1 VEAVAVTC
9 PACAAE
15 NPEGKRFCGD
25 CGGPLALL
33 CPSCGASIE
42 AGKRFCGDCGAAVAG
57 VGPAAAPEAAAEPS
71 KPVAERRLTTVLFGD
86 LVGFTTLSESRD
98 AEDVRELLSEYF
110 AMAKTVVGRYGGTIE
125 KFIGDAV
132 MAVWGVPV
140 AHEDDAE
147 RAVRAGLDL
156 VGGMAGVAASAGVSD
171 LTMRVGVLT
180 GEVAVTLGAVGEGMV
195 AGDAVN
201 TAARIQSVAEPGQVW
216 VDDTTRSLSA
226 AAVSYSD
233 AGEHLLK
240 GKTEPVRLH
249 AAGAVVANVGGAQR
263 VDGLEAPFVGR
274 DHELRLVKELFHG
287 AVEDRRPRLVAVS
300 GLAGVGKS
308 RLAWEFE
315 KYVDGIAGVVRWHR
329 SRALSYGDGV
339 SFWAIAEMVRARLGV
354 TDGDAAPVVNES
366 LHAFLGAIVPDASE
380 REWLRPR
387 IAALLGLEATSFGR
401 EDLFAAWATF
411 FERVGAD
418 DDCVVLVFDDMQHA
432 DADLLDFL
440 DYLLDSARYPLFVLT
455 LARPELGDVRPGW
468 GSGRRATPVYL
479 EPLGDPAMGEI
490 VDGLVEGLPD
500 AARTALVERSE
511 GIPVYALEMVR
522 ALIDRDV
529 VIPRDGRYVVAPDAE
544 QSVDLVT
551 LDAPPSLKALI
562 AARLDALTSDE
573 RRLVQDATAH
583 GFAFSRDGIG
593 ATSTVDDLE
602 AVLAE
607 LVRKEIFELHT
618 DRFSAEHGQYRFV
631 QALVRTVAYETL
643 SRRDRKTQHVAVAH
657 YLEQSQSDEYA
668 AVIARHYLDAVDSA
682 PDDADAR
689 ELIAVALDNLDRAAR
704 RAEALGSPDEA
715 LRHYTT
721 ALGYDLEPIDRA
733 RVLHGAARTA
743 KFTNRYDDA
752 IAYAEQAV
760 AAYESLGRRVDAGCA
775 VALIGEVLTDQG
787 EFPTAIELMRP
798 CCDSLEDVP
807 GAGEAVFLLLFN
819 LGRAY
824 GNHGD
829 PMARAYTERALIMA
843 EARQDWG
850 AVASLL
856 NRLYV
861 NYMNDGCPTV
871 ALALLR
877 ECVDLGRR
885 HRQPRPTVMGLLN
898 LSTCLK
904 NRELDQAVVAG
915 REAVETSLQAG
926 RHDLLPMAA
935 MNLVLTFWVSGDW
948 DEAEALYEQLQDDLV
963 SHPLEAA
970 FFAAIIWLVRASR
983 TEPGELAAAVAEL
996 DVQHV
1001 FPTFDVIDYVEP
1013 LLAAL
1018 RAQTEGDNETA
1029 AREMIGATDAAHAV
1043 TGLDDDF
1050 AILWPLAV
1058 ESAVALG
1065 QTAEVERLLR
1075 YVADAPLGLVT
1086 PLTLAHL
1093 PRLRALL
1100 GIALGADDAS
1110 IDADLVLATQELRA
1124 FGARFYLGRV
1134 LLERANRLADRGDVD
1149 AAAPLLAEAEAVFVG
1164 LKANRWI
1171 SETRRVG
1178 SPH

>member
-1 VEAVAVTC
+1 MAVTC
-9 PACAAE
+9 GSCAAE
-15 NPEGKRFCGD
+15 NPESKKFCGD
-25 CGGPLALL
+25 CGQALALV
-33 CPSCGASIE
+33 CATCGATID
-42 AGKRFCGDCGAAVAG
+42 AGKRFCGDCGAPVAG
-57 VGPAAAPEAAAEPS
+57 ARTSPVASPDGAAPEAA
-71 KPVAERRLTTVLFGD
+71 KPVAERRLTTVLFAD
-86 LVGFTTLSESRD
+86 LVGFTTVSESRD
-98 AEDVRELLSEYF
+98 SEDVRELLSDYF
-110 AMAKTVVGRYGGTIE
+110 AMAKVVVSRYGGTIE

-156 VGGMAGVAASAGVSD
+156 ISGMAGVAASAGVAD
-171 LTMRVGVLT
+171 LTMRVGILT

-201 TAARIQSVAEPGQVW
+201 TAARIQSVAQPGQVW
-216 VDDTTRSLSA
+216 VDETTRSLTA

-240 GKTEPVRLH
+240 GKAEPVRLH

-287 AVEDRRPRLVAVS
+287 AIEDRRPRLVAVS
-300 GLAGVGKS
+300 GLAGVGKT
-308 RLAWEFE
+308 RLAWEYE
-315 KYVDGIAGVVRWHR
+315 KYVDGIAGAVRWHR

-354 TDGDAAPVVNES
+354 TDGDPTPVVNDKLQAS
-366 LHAFLGAIVPDASE
+366 LGAIVPDASD
-380 REWLRPR
+380 REWLRAR
-387 IAALLGLEATSFGR
+387 LAALLGLESTGFGR
-401 EDLFAAWATF
+401 DDLFSAWATF

-432 DADLLDFL
+432 DSDLLDFL

-479 EPLGDPAMGEI
+479 EPLGERAMGEI

-500 AARTALVERSE
+500 AARAALVERSE

-562 AARLDALTSDE
+562 AARLDALTPDE

-583 GFAFSRDGIG
+583 GSAFSRDGIG
-593 ATSTVDDLE
+593 ATSTVDDLDE
-602 AVLAE
+602 VLAE

-689 ELIAVALDNLDRAAR
+689 ELIAVALDHLDRAAR

-721 ALGYDLEPIDRA
+721 ALGYDLEPVDRA
-733 RVLHGAARTA
+733 RVLHGAGRTA

-752 IAYAEQAV
+752 VAYAEQAV
-760 AAYESLGRRVDAGCA
+760 AAYEALDRPVDAGLA
-775 VALIGEVLTDQG
+775 VALIGELLTDQG

-798 CCDSLEDVP
+798 CCDRLEDVP
-807 GAGEAVFLLLFN
+807 GADEAVFRLLFN

-829 PMARAYTERALIMA
+829 PMARAFTERALIMA

-850 AVASLL
+850 VVASLL

-861 NYMNDGCPTV
+861 NYMSTGCPTV

-885 HRQPRPTVMGLLN
+885 HRQTTPTVMGLLN
-898 LSTCLK
+898 LSTFQK
-904 NRELDQAVVAG
+904 NRELDQALVAG
-915 REAVETSLQAG
+915 REGVETSLQAG
-926 RHDLLPMAA
+926 RYDLLPMVA
-935 MNLVLTFWVSGDW
+935 MNLVLTCWVSGDW
-948 DEAEALYEQLQDDLV
+948 DEAEALYERHQDDLAG
-963 SHPLEAA
+963 HPLEQA
-970 FFAAIIWLVRASR
+970 FFAAIIWLIRASR
-983 TEPGELAAAVAEL
+983 TEPGELATAVTEL
-996 DVQHV
+996 DVRHV

-1013 LLAAL
+1013 LLAGL
-1018 RAQTEGDNETA
+1018 RAEKGGDIETA
-1029 AREMIGATDAAHAV
+1029 ARELIRATDAAHAV

-1058 ESAVALG
+1058 ESALAAGHVAE
-1065 QTAEVERLLR
+1065 AERLLR

-1086 PLTLAHL
+1086 PLTQAHL
-1093 PRLRALL
+1093 PRLRALHA
-1100 GIALGADDAS
+1100 IAVGADDAAV
-1110 IDADLVLATQELRA
+1110 DADLELATQELRA
-1124 FGARFYLGRV
+1124 FGGRFYLGRV

-1149 AAAPLLAEAEAVFVG
+1149 AAAPLLAEAEATFRQ
-1164 LKANRWI
+1164 LKANRWVA
-1171 SETRRVG
+1171 ETRRVG
-1178 SPH
+1178 SLH